1 MARAYEISV
10 WKPHTGKRSAFIK
23 SMNEVIAIFKATGV
37 SEIVMMSGH
46 AGKDVG
52 NIVMIQTYK
61 GLADNGIVNEA
72 INESPVM
79 SAWMEAN
86 KDNDTAALVSHDLYV
101 EES

>member
-1 MARAYEISV
+1 MAKAYEISV
-10 WKPHTGKRSAFIK
+10 WKPHVGKRAAFIK
-23 SMNEVIAIFKATGV
+23 SMKEVIAIFKDTGV
-37 SEIVMMSGH
+37 SEIIMMSGH

-61 GLADNGIVNEA
+61 SLSDNGIVNEA

-79 SAWMEAN
+79 SAWMEQN

>member
-1 MARAYEISV
+1 
-10 WKPHTGKRSAFIK
+10 
-23 SMNEVIAIFKATGV
+23 
-37 SEIVMMSGH
+37 MSGH

>member
-1 MARAYEISV
+1 
-10 WKPHTGKRSAFIK
+10 
-23 SMNEVIAIFKATGV
+23 
-37 SEIVMMSGH
+37 
-46 AGKDVG
+46 
-52 NIVMIQTYK
+52 MIQTYK

>member
-1 MARAYEISV
+1 MGKAYEISV
-10 WKPHTGKRSAFIK
+10 WKPHTGKSAEFIK
-23 SMNEVIAIFKATGV
+23 QMKEVIAIFKDSGV

-72 INESPVM
+72 INESPTM
-79 SAWMEAN
+79 ASWMEQN
-86 KDNDTAALVSHDLYV
+86 KNNDTAALVSHDLYI